1 VIGAAVVEFV
11 EDDDGPMNWMRTLAH
26 SSLMDVVVIA
36 AADENAQQF
45 EAVAF
50 VEDRCSQEAV

>member
-1 VIGAAVVEFV
+1 MIGAAVVEFV
-11 EDDDGPMNWMRTLAH
+11 EDDDGPMNCMRTLAH
-26 SSLMDVVVIA
+26 SPLMDVVVA
-36 AADENAQQF
+36 AAENAQQF